1 MNWGKKP
8 TSAEFQQR
16 YNNTAPHQLSVPHT
30 FVLFNKNIFG
40 CFCVFSCV
48 RVELQKRKVLEQCEM
63 EQGVIYEELRRK
75 KVVQDRDMEMSK
87 AQLLVSMFPAIWPF
101 HLNDKFMG

>member
-1 MNWGKKP
+1 M
-8 TSAEFQQR
+8 
-16 YNNTAPHQLSVPHT
+16 
-30 FVLFNKNIFG
+30 
-40 CFCVFSCV
+40 
-48 RVELQKRKVLEQCEM
+48 LEQCEM